1 MGRKTRQ
8 ELVRVTECPGH
19 KSPWRAE
26 YKVGTGKS
34 RKRQTKWFK
43 TRELAARFVAQYAT
57 GLAAADGAIRPLMV
71 PVVTFE
77 KFAETWRKD
86 IVSRRKPATQRSY
99 EQILRIHVYPH
110 LGTTPVTDATLGV
123 SEVVGVITK
132 AAAASESWGM
142 QKAILRVISA
152 ALSWARRTQKLST
165 NPAMQLIKTL
175 KDDSNIEY
183 DEPEP
188 NPLTVGQAGAFL
200 TWLQTGVGEDADQPP
215 DGPRLRPS
223 KHRPAKLRSVGY
235 PEWYP
240 YFLALLRTGM
250 RRGEAAALRW
260 DYLRLTGHRPQ
271 ATLKKSDSPSARRAG
286 LTGDQA
292 LKTKRPHEIDLAPVV
307 VETLRDLRQA
317 QREAALKR
325 GKKVSPYVFV
335 GLRGAR
341 VTADSSTA
349 DRVFEKGMTAIGL
362 TSAGHTMHDL
372 RDTFAT
378 SHLLQNPAKLFWVSW
393 MLGHK
398 STSTTL
404 NRYARWIPALEGGQ
418 QFAGELDMPFRRLEG
433 ESRTSEEGR

>member
-1 MGRKTRQ
+1 MARKIRSET
-8 ELVRVTECPGH
+8 VRVTECPGRP
-19 KSPWRAE
+19 SPWRAE
-26 YKVGTGKS
+26 YKVGTGKG
-34 RKRQTKWFK
+34 RKRKTTWFK
-43 TRELAARFVAQYAT
+43 TRELADRFAADLT
-57 GLAAADGAIRPLMV
+57 AALAAADGAMRP
-71 PVVTFE
+71 PAAVVTFE
-77 KFAETWRKD
+77 TFAETWRKD

-99 EQILRIHVYPH
+99 EQILRTHVYPH
-110 LGTTPVTDATLGV
+110 LGTMPVTDAALGV
-123 SEVVGVITK
+123 TEVVGVITK
-132 AAAASESWGM
+132 AAEAGASWGL
-142 QKAILRVISA
+142 QKAILRVIST

-188 NPLTVGQAGAFL
+188 NPLTAAQAEAFL
-200 TWLQTGVGEDADQPP
+200 VWLRTGVGADAEQPP

-223 KHRPAKLRSVGY
+223 KHRPAKLRSMGY

-240 YFLALLRTGM
+240 YFLTLLRTGM

-260 DYLRLTGHRPQ
+260 EYLRLTGHRPQ
-271 ATLKKSDSPSARRAG
+271 ATLKKNDSPSARRAG

-292 LKTKRPHEIDLAPVV
+292 LKTKRPHEIDLAPAV
-307 VETLRDLRQA
+307 VEALRGLQQA

-325 GKKVSPYVFV
+325 GKKASPYVFV
-335 GLRGAR
+335 GLRGGR

-349 DRVFEKGMTAIGL
+349 DRVFEKGMKAIGL
-362 TSAGHTMHDL
+362 TPDGHTMHDL

-398 STSTTL
+398 STATTL

-418 QFAGELDMPFRRLEG
+418 QFAAELDTPFRRFDG
-433 ESRTSEEGR
+433 ESQTREGGQ